1 MFPWQRFLAGHTV
14 LCREIELQELRS
26 YVSPLQDIKVDSPDS
41 GLRSFAGHLTGP
53 ASTSSGLCC
62 WKLRSGTFPPV
73 GPESWGVGVGVRQ
86 LCKRLAQISLFI
98 SCVRTRGWAKI
109 ALILH
114 TRKPRPGVVRVSWSV
129 A

>member
-73 GPESWGVGVGVRQ
+73 HPESWGSGSGSSNCANVWLTFPCSVHVSEPGVGQ
-86 LCKRLAQISLFI
+86 RLL
-98 SCVRTRGWAKI
+98 
-109 ALILH
+109 
-114 TRKPRPGVVRVSWSV
+114 
-129 A
+129 